1 MDNHSIHP
9 RYDMIF
15 RSGLFTFYSQDLVII
30 VTPEN
35 FDVKEKSALEFSN
48 DTMATS
54 CPHRFL

>member
-1 MDNHSIHP
+1 
-9 RYDMIF
+9 MIS

-48 DTMATS
+48 ETMATS

>member
-1 MDNHSIHP
+1 
-9 RYDMIF
+9 MIF

-48 DTMATS
+48 ETMATS
-54 CPHRFL
+54 CLTDFYKQSIPVRIAL